1 MINDATKNYSV
12 TTEAALLNEVF
23 KLKNKIVIMLTDKV
37 YNLVG
42 CDKVLIYENGEV
54 IEYGKYSELLQNKT
68 SYLYKVMRKGSTITK
83 STSKKAV

>member
-1 MINDATKNYSV
+1 
-12 TTEAALLNEVF
+12 
-23 KLKNKIVIMLTDKV
+23 MLTDKV